1 MPNLFKFKNISLE
14 GLPEVKGILKDF
26 SPVKRIGDSNKFFS
40 TDLKKKLAALSSTE
54 PLSKTIDTLGLLQFS
69 VAIKAGISYE
79 RVRCN
84 ADMFRLL
91 IGVERSIR
99 AATNA
104 TPVGF
109 ETFFCDSER
118 AVKTRFYFVNFS
130 LYTDGKAIPSEI
142 SKDQA
147 QKINESIKSR
157 MGNFSDLTIGDF
169 TSKQVDISE
178 SEIALSEMEERNT
191 LESKADKLSALL
203 LDPFYKAA
211 IQRSLKGL
219 DSQRAKTLMDVLNGI
234 TSFSEINTPK
244 IELPKKHQK
253 QTTQKDSKKSELNN
267 DIIDD
272 ILS

>member
-1 MPNLFKFKNISLE
+1 MSNLFKFKTINLE
-14 GLPEVKGILKDF
+14 GLPEIKGVLKDF

-54 PLSKTIDTLGLLQFS
+54 PLSDTIKALGLLQFS
-69 VAIKAGISYE
+69 VAIKAGTSYE
-79 RVRCN
+79 RIRCN

-91 IGVERSIR
+91 IGIERGIR

-104 TPVGF
+104 TPIGF
-109 ETFFCDSER
+109 ETYFSDSER
-118 AVKTRFYFVNFS
+118 SVKTRFYFVNFS
-130 LYTDGKAIPSEI
+130 LYTDGKAIDSDL
-142 SKDQA
+142 SKNQA

-157 MGNFSDLTIGDF
+157 MGNFNDLSIGDF
-169 TSKQVDISE
+169 TSKKIDTSE
-178 SEIALSEMEERNT
+178 SELALSELEEHNT

-203 LDPFYKAA
+203 LDPFYKAS
-211 IQRSLKGL
+211 IQRALKGL

-234 TSFSEINTPK
+234 TSFSEINNPQ
-244 IELPKKHQK
+244 IELPQKHQK
-253 QTTQKDSKKSELNN
+253 QAMNKSCKKSELDS